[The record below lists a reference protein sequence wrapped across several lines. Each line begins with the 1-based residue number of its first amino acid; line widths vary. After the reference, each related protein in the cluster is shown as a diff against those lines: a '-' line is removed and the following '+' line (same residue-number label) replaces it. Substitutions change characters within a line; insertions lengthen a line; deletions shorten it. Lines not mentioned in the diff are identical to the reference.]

1 MGKDDKKPKPIESGE
16 GKQMDDNI
24 DDLGR
29 RPVGTRQDQP
39 GATKPS
45 KSDKGATTSA
55 AADFEDET
63 VEAVRDEDDTTN
75 NPNPSPM
82 NPAFP

>member
-1 MGKDDKKPKPIESGE
+1 MTSTNKPQPTDTGR
-16 GKQMDDNI
+16 QMDDNI

-29 RPVGTRQDQP
+29 RPDGTTQDQP
-39 GATKPS
+39 GIGERK
-45 KSDKGATTSA
+45 
-55 AADFEDET
+55 DFDDLT
-63 VEAVRDEDDTTN
+63 VEAERDEDDTTD